1 MEFAGNVFSIWYDW
15 QVGAVLTGAVLIAYP
30 VAKGKGIRNCS

>member
-15 QVGAVLTGAVLIAYP
+15 QVGAVLIAYP